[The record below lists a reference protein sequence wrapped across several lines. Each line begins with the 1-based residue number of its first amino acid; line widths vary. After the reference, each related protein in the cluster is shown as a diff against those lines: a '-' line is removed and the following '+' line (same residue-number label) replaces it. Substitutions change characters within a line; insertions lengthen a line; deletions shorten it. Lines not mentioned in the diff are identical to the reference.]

1 LNSRDIYFEGTDLF
15 SEVHLMKILKINSK
29 NPDPDIITQAK
40 KYLKLGKLVVY
51 PTDTVYGIA
60 ANVYNQSAVSKV
72 FNSKRRLKTKALSL
86 CLAEIEAI
94 KDVAFMDDK
103 TEILVEQLFPGPF
116 TVIMKKNEAISPLL
130 TAGTNKV
137 GIRIPDNKLSRD
149 LASEFPITSTSAN
162 ISGMDVPESPK
173 EVVEQLGNSVD
184 LVLDAGICK
193 YGLHSTVVDMTGDEP
208 IILRKG
214 AGYETLMNLL

>member
-1 LNSRDIYFEGTDLF
+1 MNSRDIYFEGTDLF
-15 SEVHLMKILKINSK
+15 WEVSVMKILKINSK
-29 NPDPDIITQAK
+29 NPDPDTIKQAK
-40 KYLKLGKLVVY
+40 EYLKMGKIVVY

-60 ANVYNQSAVSKV
+60 ANVYDESAVSKV
-72 FNSKRRLKTKALSL
+72 FDSKKRLKTKALSL

-94 KDVAFMDDK
+94 NDVAFMDDK

-116 TVIMKKNEAISPLL
+116 TVIMRKKEQISPLL
-130 TAGTNKV
+130 TAGTDKI

-162 ISGMDVPESPK
+162 ISGLNVPESPK
-173 EVVEQLGNSVD
+173 EVVEQLGDSVD

-193 YGLHSTVVDMTGDEP
+193 YGLHSTVVDMTDDVP
-208 IILRKG
+208 VILRKG

>member
-1 LNSRDIYFEGTDLF
+1 
-15 SEVHLMKILKINSK
+15 MKILKINSK

-40 KYLKLGKLVVY
+40 KYLKLGKIVVY

-60 ANVYNQSAVSKV
+60 ANVYNESAVSKV

-86 CLAEIEAI
+86 CLAEIETI
-94 KDVAFMDDK
+94 KDVAFMDNK

-116 TVIMKKNEAISPLL
+116 TVIMKKNEVISPLL
-130 TAGTNKV
+130 TAGTNKI

-162 ISGMDVPESPK
+162 ISGMDVPESPN

>member
-1 LNSRDIYFEGTDLF
+1 
-15 SEVHLMKILKINSK
+15 MKILKINNK
-29 NPDPDIITQAK
+29 NPDPDTITQAK
-40 KYLKLGKLVVY
+40 EYLKQGKIVVY

-60 ANVYNQSAVSKV
+60 ANAYNESAVSKV
-72 FNSKRRLKTKALSL
+72 FDTKKRLKTKAVSL

-94 KDVAFMDDK
+94 NDVAFMDNK

-116 TVIMKKNEAISPLL
+116 TVIMRKKEQISPLL
-130 TAGTNKV
+130 TGGTNKI

-162 ISGMDVPESPK
+162 ISGLNVPETPK
-173 EVVEQLGNSVD
+173 EVVEQLGDSVD
-184 LVLDAGICK
+184 LVLDAGVCK
-193 YGLHSTVVDMTGDEP
+193 YGYHSTVVDMTGDKP
-208 IILRKG
+208 IILRMG

>member
-1 LNSRDIYFEGTDLF
+1 
-15 SEVHLMKILKINSK
+15 MKILKINSK
-29 NPDPDIITQAK
+29 NPDPDTIKQAK
-40 KYLKLGKLVVY
+40 EYLKMGKIVVY

-60 ANVYNQSAVSKV
+60 ANVYDESAVSKV
-72 FNSKRRLKTKALSL
+72 FDSKKRLKTKALSL

-94 KDVAFMDDK
+94 NDVAFMDDK

-116 TVIMKKNEAISPLL
+116 TVIMRKKEQISPLL
-130 TAGTNKV
+130 TAGTDKI

-162 ISGMDVPESPK
+162 ISGLNVPESPK
-173 EVVEQLGNSVD
+173 EVVEQLGDSVD

-193 YGLHSTVVDMTGDEP
+193 YGLHSTVVDMTDDVP
-208 IILRKG
+208 VILRKG